1 LAQRLVVFLMVGGVA
16 GFGAVFLELPG
27 LVLGL
32 VILAVVAGRYRTA
45 DLLPAGAYLLGF
57 GLVGWSLIGPAVK
70 GGGGFLFLGGWQLV
84 ALYAAIAITGAAM
97 IAYLALRALTRHSP
111 SEAERT
117 PHPPK
122 GAGRAR

>member
-1 LAQRLVVFLMVGGVA
+1 MAARLVVFLMVGGVA

-32 VILAVVAGRYRTA
+32 VLLAIVAGRYRTR

-57 GLVGWSLIGPAVK
+57 GLVGWSLVGPAVR

-84 ALYAAIAITGAAM
+84 AIYAAIAIAGAAL
-97 IAYLALRALTRHSP
+97 IAAVALRQISREKSAKTSLEGHVSREKS
-111 SEAERT
+111 
-117 PHPPK
+117 
-122 GAGRAR
+122 